1 MNIIKKLIKNFG
13 RVNSAALL
21 ICIILLILEFA
32 GERHG
37 ETELEDFIFF
47 PAFFGFISCIIIFR
61 VGVALRSVFMRDED
75 YYDK

>member
-1 MNIIKKLIKNFG
+1 MNIFKKLIKNFG
-13 RVNSAALL
+13 RVNSVALL
-21 ICIILLILEFA
+21 ICIVLLMLEFA

-37 ETELEDFIFF
+37 ETKHEDLIFF

>member
-1 MNIIKKLIKNFG
+1 M
-13 RVNSAALL
+13 
-21 ICIILLILEFA
+21 LEFA

-37 ETELEDFIFF
+37 ETKHEDFIFF

>member
-1 MNIIKKLIKNFG
+1 MNIFKKLIKNFR
-13 RVNSAALL
+13 RVNSEALL
-21 ICIILLILEFA
+21 ICIVLLMLEFA

-37 ETELEDFIFF
+37 ETKHEDLIFF

>member
-1 MNIIKKLIKNFG
+1 MNIFKKLIKNFG
-13 RVNSAALL
+13 RVNSIALL
-21 ICIILLILEFA
+21 ICIVLLMLEFA

-37 ETELEDFIFF
+37 ETKHEDLIFF

>member
-1 MNIIKKLIKNFG
+1 MNILKKLIENFG

>member
-1 MNIIKKLIKNFG
+1 MNILKKLIKNFG

-32 GERHG
+32 GKRHG

>member
-1 MNIIKKLIKNFG
+1 MNIFKKLIKNFG

-21 ICIILLILEFA
+21 ICIILLIIEFA